1 MKVGIIG
8 AGMVGGA
15 TANALMLTGVADEIV
30 LVDARAERAVA
41 EAEDVLHATPF
52 AHNALVRAG
61 GYDDLGGSDVVVLSA
76 GVSQQPG
83 ETRLQ
88 LLERNAA
95 VLGNIIPQ
103 VLRAAPDCLLLMA
116 SNPVDVMTLTALR
129 LSGLPP
135 ERVIGSGTIL
145 DTARFRARLAGHLDV
160 APSSVHA
167 YVLGEH
173 GDSEVL
179 CWSQAAVGGVP
190 ALRYAEQI
198 GRPLTADV
206 QAVIDADVR
215 CPSRRL
221 PDHPGQRGD
230 LVWHR
235 RRHRA
240 DRAGDRQRRAGRPHR
255 LGRGRRAAPG
265 PAGRPLAPPG
275 HRPRRRTPD
284 PGAPSQRAG
293 AQAARPQRH
302 GPAPGRRWMRRH
314 AAREM
319 VDRQA

>member
-15 TANALMLTGVADEIV
+15 TANALMLTGAAQEIV

-52 AHNALVRAG
+52 AHNTVVRAG
-61 GYDDLGGSDVVVLSA
+61 DYDDLGGSEVVVLSA

-83 ETRLQ
+83 ETRLH
-88 LLERNAA
+88 LLERNTA
-95 VLGNIIPQ
+95 VLSGIIPK

-116 SNPVDVMTLTALR
+116 SNPVDVMTLMALR
-129 LSGLPP
+129 LSNLPP

-160 APSSVHA
+160 APSSMHA

-198 GRPLTADV
+198 GRPLTAEVQATIDEDV
-206 QAVIDADVR
+206 RRAAYRIIQGKAATWYGIAGGIARIVRAIGRNERAVLTVSAVIDE
-215 CPSRRL
+215 P
-221 PDHPGQRGD
+221 
-230 LVWHR
+230 
-235 RRHRA
+235 
-240 DRAGDRQRRAGRPHR
+240 R
-255 LGRGRRAAPG
+255 LGPPVALSLPRVIGRGG
-265 PAGRPLAPPG
+265 VHQTLAP
-275 HRPRRRTPD
+275 HLSAQERKLLEHSAKVLRE
-284 PGAPSQRAG
+284 AAG
-293 AQAARPQRH
+293 
-302 GPAPGRRWMRRH
+302 G
-314 AAREM
+314 
-319 VDRQA
+319 